1 MVVEED
7 VVGVVRGVVVFV
19 VLLVHDPLIGSG
31 HGGQTEAYVHH
42 VQATYCGHQTS
53 RDAFRKHYKR
63 SQNYGFVEF
72 TYNLTARLRSYMAR
86 IGVNS
91 LT

>member
-7 VVGVVRGVVVFV
+7 LVGVVCGVVVFV
-19 VLLVHDPLIGSG
+19 VLWVHDPLVGLG
-31 HGGQTEAYVHH
+31 HGGWTEAHVHH
-42 VQATYCGHQTS
+42 VQPTYCGHQTS

-72 TYNLTARLRSYMAR
+72 TYNLAVRLRSYMAR

-91 LT
+91 LN